1 MSYSMLYSVV
11 QCMWIEGV
19 CLVAILAIFNKMAVR
34 GLGKIS
40 AVLLDLSGTLH
51 VESTP
56 TPSAVAALTR

>member
-1 MSYSMLYSVV
+1 MVQIKRPLLGLWGLLSVS
-11 QCMWIEGV
+11 
-19 CLVAILAIFNKMAVR
+19 MAVR
-34 GLGKIS
+34 GIGKVS